1 MSNIDHLDTAPAA
14 PVQLRNVVRQFG
26 QQRVIDGLDLDIAPG
41 EFVALLGASGS
52 GKTTLLRSLAGLD
65 SIDSGQLRVPS
76 ARAAVFQEPRLMP
89 WKRAWKNVV
98 LGLRVPDAKARA
110 VQALTEVG
118 LAHRIDAYPATLS
131 GGEAQRVAL
140 ARGLVREPKLLL
152 LDEPFAALD
161 ALTRI
166 RMHRLII
173 ELWRKHT
180 PAVLLVTHDVD
191 EAILLA
197 DRVIVLADGKIA
209 EQLTIDLPR
218 ARDTGQPG
226 FQAIRARLLTLLG
239 VEVEPAAV
247 GEHEI
252 QPGLAESKLKTAKH
266 QNADARV
273 QLQADIGVS
282 HGQAG
287 RAVGSIER
295 AGSSTLSV
303 ISAK

>member
-1 MSNIDHLDTAPAA
+1 MSSIHFSDAAKNLHSPA

-52 GKTTLLRSLAGLD
+52 GKTTLLRSLAGLTA
-65 SIDSGQLRVPS
+65 STAQLLVPK

-89 WKRAWKNVV
+89 WKRAWKNVI
-98 LGLRVPDAKARA
+98 LGLHTPDAKARA

-118 LAHRIDAYPATLS
+118 LAHRLEAYPATLS

-173 ELWRKHT
+173 ELWRKHN

-197 DRVIVLADGKIA
+197 DRVIVLANGKIA

-218 ARDTGQPG
+218 ARDTGQEG
-226 FQAIRARLLTLLG
+226 FQAIRARLLGLLG

-247 GEHEI
+247 TER
-252 QPGLAESKLKTAKH
+252 QAPTATVRRF
-266 QNADARV
+266 A
-273 QLQADIGVS
+273 
-282 HGQAG
+282 HG
-287 RAVGSIER
+287 
-295 AGSSTLSV
+295 
-303 ISAK
+303 

>member
-1 MSNIDHLDTAPAA
+1 MSTIAAKNLQSKA

-65 SIDSGQLRVPS
+65 SIDSGHLLVPK

-89 WKRAWKNVV
+89 WKRAWKNVI
-98 LGLRVPDAKARA
+98 LGLHTPDAKARA

-118 LAHRIDAYPATLS
+118 LAHRLEAYPATLS

-173 ELWRKHT
+173 ELWRKHN

-197 DRVIVLADGKIA
+197 DRVIVLANGKIA
-209 EQLTIDLPR
+209 EQLSIDLPR
-218 ARDTGQPG
+218 ARDTGQEG
-226 FQAIRARLLTLLG
+226 FQEIRARLLSLLG
-239 VEVEPAAV
+239 VEVETVAV
-247 GEHEI
+247 
-252 QPGLAESKLKTAKH
+252 AE
-266 QNADARV
+266 R
-273 QLQADIGVS
+273 QLTNSTVRRFA
-282 HGQAG
+282 HG
-287 RAVGSIER
+287 
-295 AGSSTLSV
+295 
-303 ISAK
+303 

>member
-1 MSNIDHLDTAPAA
+1 MSTIAAKNLQSEA

-41 EFVALLGASGS
+41 EFVALLGARRFGQDHLAAQP
-52 GKTTLLRSLAGLD
+52 GWPGQYRQRSSAGAQGTGRG
-65 SIDSGQLRVPS
+65 I
-76 ARAAVFQEPRLMP
+76 QEPRLMP
-89 WKRAWKNVV
+89 WKRAWKNVI
-98 LGLRVPDAKARA
+98 LGLHTPDAKARA

-118 LAHRIDAYPATLS
+118 LAHRLEAYPATLS

-173 ELWRKHT
+173 ELWRKHN

-197 DRVIVLADGKIA
+197 DRVIVLANGKIA
-209 EQLTIDLPR
+209 EQLSIDLPR
-218 ARDTGQPG
+218 ARDTGQEG
-226 FQAIRARLLTLLG
+226 FQEIRARLLSLLG
-239 VEVEPAAV
+239 VEVETVAV
-247 GEHEI
+247 
-252 QPGLAESKLKTAKH
+252 AE
-266 QNADARV
+266 R
-273 QLQADIGVS
+273 QLTNSTVRRFA
-282 HGQAG
+282 HG
-287 RAVGSIER
+287 
-295 AGSSTLSV
+295 
-303 ISAK
+303 